1 MYTAFTSVSWNEAV
15 KSFNIHIK
23 ATRAHATYLFYRS
36 HLGTLAKWSDT
47 QALPLANFTKRSL
60 DLFLSERSDAGLSK
74 TMLHHD
80 ALCATVF
87 TKWCVKNDFLKR
99 NPLADYQVRK
109 APKPHKYMPTDEDM
123 SKLITALGAF
133 WDVETNPNIRFE
145 SASKRSFH
153 RDRNVAIV
161 LTLLDSA
168 CRIGEVLA
176 LKLDD
181 YQASEKQLTIRESKG
196 REPRAIPVSQE
207 CATTIA
213 DWLKV
218 RARVMKEV
226 PKDEDEG
233 WLFIS
238 EVGSAIEGHSFL
250 RSLHKTTAFAGL
262 SKQVTLHS
270 LRRFSINRLAK
281 FNLLGAQAIAGH
293 KDTKTTLIYT
303 RIDPDFVRD
312 IHDQVGVVRGILRG
326 KRAVQRKRL
335 V

>member
-23 ATRAHATYLFYRS
+23 ATRAHATYLFYKS
-36 HLGTLAKWSDT
+36 HLGTLSKWSDNKS
-47 QALPLANFTKRSL
+47 LPLADFTKRSL

-80 ALCATVF
+80 ALCATEF

-161 LTLLDSA
+161 LTLLDGA

-181 YQASEKQLTIRESKG
+181 YQASEKQLTIWESNQQFSPHYLDG
-196 REPRAIPVSQE
+196 RFLQLIWIVERF
-207 CATTIA
+207 C
-213 DWLKV
+213 
-218 RARVMKEV
+218 
-226 PKDEDEG
+226 
-233 WLFIS
+233 
-238 EVGSAIEGHSFL
+238 HSKL
-250 RSLHKTTAFAGL
+250 
-262 SKQVTLHS
+262 
-270 LRRFSINRLAK
+270 
-281 FNLLGAQAIAGH
+281 
-293 KDTKTTLIYT
+293 
-303 RIDPDFVRD
+303 
-312 IHDQVGVVRGILRG
+312 
-326 KRAVQRKRL
+326 
-335 V
+335 